1 MAIEVTKFSLLLKV
15 LEDSSAEELDAYHAR
30 THNRILP
37 NLDENIKLGNSLV
50 DSNYAHYNRA
60 VYQNLQLM
68 NKMRMFDWNREFTE
82 GKFDAIIGNPPYI
95 RVQNMVHY
103 SPEEYAFYKSNQSG
117 YVTAGTETLD
127 KYYLFIERAL
137 SLLKDD
143 GVMGYIVPHKFMNI
157 KSGAEL
163 RGLLSSHSNVRKI
176 IHFGTHQ
183 IFENRSTYT
192 CILIMSKQENTE
204 FEIGFVQD
212 LNRFLFEHDVNCTR
226 YAAPY
231 LSWQPWA
238 FLPQDLISQLQKAEE
253 HCEPLSILADIFVGV
268 QTSADNIYIIHAD
281 REDSHFVYSHEKDGT
296 EIKLEKDIL
305 RKSVYDAKLTSYEK
319 IEANSYIIFPY
330 KEVDGK
336 PRLYDIE
343 EMEECFPNA
352 LEYLNRHK
360 EALNKRNMPNRND
373 LNWYAFGRSQS
384 LRRFMSGKHLVWP
397 VLSLSSNYVYDDEMV
412 VFTGGGNGPFYGLQ
426 MKQSSQESIFYVQA
440 ILNHWLMELLV
451 KSKAST
457 FRGDYY
463 SHGKQFIASL
473 PIYRIGQVE

>member
-50 DSNYAHYNRA
+50 DSSYAHYNRA

-68 NKMRMFDWNREFTE
+68 NKLRMFDWNREFTE

-143 GVMGYIVPHKFMNI
+143 GVLGYIVPHKFMNI

-163 RGLLSSHSNVRKI
+163 RELLSSHGNVRKI

-192 CILIMSKQENTE
+192 CILIMSKQPNTE

-212 LNRFLFEHDVNCTR
+212 LNRFLFEHDVNCTT

-231 LSWQPWA
+231 LSRQPWA

-253 HCEPLSILADIFVGV
+253 HCEPLSTLADIFVGV

-336 PRLYDIE
+336 PKLYDIE
-343 EMEECFPNA
+343 EMEECFPNGT
-352 LEYLNRHK
+352 
-360 EALNKRNMPNRND
+360 KR
-373 LNWYAFGRSQS
+373 L
-384 LRRFMSGKHLVWP
+384 
-397 VLSLSSNYVYDDEMV
+397 
-412 VFTGGGNGPFYGLQ
+412 
-426 MKQSSQESIFYVQA
+426 
-440 ILNHWLMELLV
+440 
-451 KSKAST
+451 
-457 FRGDYY
+457 
-463 SHGKQFIASL
+463 
-473 PIYRIGQVE
+473 